1 MFKRDFCFLIRSKE
15 NLQDTKNRLLSL
27 SAKKSSRT
35 KLKKIELRSGR
46 LNQLLSNQRI
56 IVQQRTQNHRKPE
69 RERERVRKERKGT
82 ENSRISVK

>member
-1 MFKRDFCFLIRSKE
+1 MLR
-15 NLQDTKNRLLSL
+15 NLQ
-27 SAKKSSRT
+27 RT

>member
-1 MFKRDFCFLIRSKE
+1 MLR
-15 NLQDTKNRLLSL
+15 NLQ
-27 SAKKSSRT
+27 RT

-69 RERERVRKERKGT
+69 RERERVGKERKGT

>member
-1 MFKRDFCFLIRSKE
+1 MLR
-15 NLQDTKNRLLSL
+15 NLQ
-27 SAKKSSRT
+27 RT

-56 IVQQRTQNHRKPE
+56 IVQQRTQNNRKPE

>member
-1 MFKRDFCFLIRSKE
+1 MLR
-15 NLQDTKNRLLSL
+15 NLQ
-27 SAKKSSRT
+27 RT

-46 LNQLLSNQRI
+46 LNQLLSNPRI

-69 RERERVRKERKGT
+69 RHRERVRKERKGT